1 MLDLMRKHAGSWII
15 KILLGAIAV
24 AFALSWGVSSYYSN
38 KEVAVTVNGEPITMA
53 QFQEEHGRMVETNR
67 RQLGEQYDRLA
78 PMLGLKERALN
89 TLIDRALL
97 FQAANRLGI
106 SASDQEVAQVLTS
119 FPAFQ
124 RGGRFDKD
132 QYRRVLN
139 ANRLTPETFE
149 NLQRGQIVLSKLTT
163 MVVGAAHISP
173 LELEQTL
180 DEALGKV
187 QGVYLTFAEETYR
200 KGLSAGAEEVEAYYQ
215 EHKRDYMIPEKLRIS
230 YVVFPLSAYRDQAR
244 VTDDDVAEYY
254 ESQRGQYVVPE
265 AVHARHILIGV
276 AENAPAEQLA
286 QAKAKAE
293 TILAEVKDKGGDFAA
308 LARKESQDPGSAATG
323 GDLGFIQRDTVVPA
337 FEQAVF
343 ALQPGQVD
351 LVQTP
356 YGFHVIKVEERR
368 EGRVIPLEEVKG
380 ELRNKLEEQQAR
392 QQAEAAAERTLDL
405 LTAGGKLPDVAA
417 KAKVAVQQS
426 PAFSAEETIPGL
438 SGVKGLHEAFEGLM
452 PGQAAPVASFEGGSL
467 VAVLDERIPA
477 QAKPMGEVEAEVR
490 LAVLGMKARRLA
502 QEAAEKLIAEL
513 KAQPDPAQ
521 ALAKQPGAVKTA
533 WLTAEDSVPGLTTSA
548 PLLEVLF
555 SRPDNARL
563 AVSPV
568 QIGDNYLVTALLGR
582 QAPSAEEKDRRRDEV
597 RQAMERNMQRILHD
611 RFLADLRAKADIKV
625 LAKL

>member
-24 AFALSWGVSSYYSN
+24 AFALSWGVSSYYSQ

-53 QFQEEHGRMVETNR
+53 QLQEEHGRMVEENR
-67 RQLGEQYDRLA
+67 RQLGEQFDRLA

-97 FQAANRLGI
+97 FQAAQRLGVN
-106 SASDQEVAQVLTS
+106 ASDQEVAQILTS
-119 FPAFQ
+119 MPAFQ

-132 QYRRVLN
+132 QYRRVLTL
-139 ANRLTPETFE
+139 NRLTPEAFE
-149 NLQRGQIVLSKLTT
+149 DAQRGQIILQKLTT
-163 MVVGAAHISP
+163 LVVGAAQVSP
-173 LELEQTL
+173 LELEQTM

-187 QGVYLTFAEETYR
+187 QGVYLAFAEEAHR
-200 KGLSAGAEEVEAYYQ
+200 QGLTAGAEEIEAYYQ
-215 EHKRDYMIPEKLRIS
+215 EHQREYMIPEKFRVS
-230 YVVFPLSAYRDQAR
+230 YLVFPLASYRDQAQ
-244 VTDDDVAEYY
+244 VSDDDVAEYY

-265 AVHARHILIGV
+265 AVHARHILVAV
-276 AENAPAEQLA
+276 AEQAPAEELA
-286 QAKAKAE
+286 KARAKAE
-293 TILAEVKDKGGDFAA
+293 AILTEVKDKGADFAA
-308 LARKESQDPGSAATG
+308 LAKKESQDPGSAATG
-323 GDLGFIQRDTVVPA
+323 GDLGFIQRDVTVPA
-337 FEQAVF
+337 FEQALF
-343 ALQPGQVD
+343 ALQPGQVG

-356 YGFHVIKVEERR
+356 YGFHVIKAEERR

-405 LTAGGKLPDVAA
+405 LTAGAKLPEAAA
-417 KAKVAVQQS
+417 KAKVPVQQS

-438 SGVKGLHEAFEGLM
+438 SGVRGLHEVFEGLM
-452 PGQAAPVASFEGGSL
+452 PGQAAPVIPFEGGSL
-467 VAVLDERIPA
+467 VAVLEERTPA

-513 KAQPDPAQ
+513 KTQPDPAQ
-521 ALAKQPGAVKTA
+521 ALAQRPGAVKTG
-533 WLTAEDSVPGLTTSA
+533 WLGAEDSVPGLISSA
-548 PLLEVLF
+548 PLLEALF

-563 AVSPV
+563 AVQPV
-568 QIGDNYLVTALLGR
+568 QIGDDFLVAALLGR
-582 QAPSAEEKDRRRDEV
+582 QAPSAEEKDRRRQEV
-597 RQAMERNMQRILHD
+597 RQAMERNLQRILHD

-625 LAKL
+625 MAKL

>member
-24 AFALSWGVSSYYSN
+24 AFALSWGVSSYYSR

-53 QFQEEHGRMVETNR
+53 QLQEEHGRMVEANR
-67 RQLGEQYDRLA
+67 HQFGEQFDRVA
-78 PMLGLKERALN
+78 PMLRLKERALN

-97 FQAANRLGI
+97 FQAAKRLGI
-106 SASDQEVAQVLTS
+106 NASDQEVAQILLT
-119 FPAFQ
+119 FQAFQ

-132 QYRRVLN
+132 QYRRVLA

-149 NLQRGQIVLSKLTT
+149 NLQRGEIILTKLTT
-163 MVVGAAHISP
+163 MVAGAAQVSP

-187 QGVYLTFAEETYR
+187 QGVYLTFAEETYL
-200 KGLSAGAEEVEAYYQ
+200 KGLTAGAEDIEAYYQ
-215 EHKRDYMIPEKLRIS
+215 EHKREYMIPEKLRVS
-230 YVVFPLSAYRDQAR
+230 YVVFPLADYRDKAR
-244 VTDDDVAEYY
+244 VSDDDVAEYY

-265 AVHARHILIGV
+265 AVHARHILISV

-286 QAKAKAE
+286 KAKAKAE
-293 TILAEVKDKGGDFAA
+293 VILAEVRDKGADFAA
-308 LARKESQDPGSAATG
+308 LAKKESQDTGSAAAG
-323 GDLGFIQRDTVVPA
+323 GDLGFIQRDTMVPA
-337 FEQAVF
+337 FEKAVF
-343 ALQPGQVD
+343 ALQPGQVG

-356 YGFHVIKVEERR
+356 FGFHVIKVEARR

-392 QQAEAAAERTLDL
+392 QQAEAAAERLLDQVN
-405 LTAGGKLPDVAA
+405 AGAKLKDVAA
-417 KAKVAVQQS
+417 KAKFELQQS

-438 SGVKGLHEAFEGLM
+438 SGVKGLFEAFDGLM
-452 PGQAAPVASFEGGSL
+452 AGQAAPVIPFEGGSL
-467 VAVLDERIPA
+467 VAVLDDRMPA

-521 ALAKQPGAVKTA
+521 VLAKRAGAIKTA
-533 WLTAEDSVPGLTTSA
+533 WLRADDSVPGLTTSA
-548 PLLEVLF
+548 PLLETLF

-563 AVSPV
+563 AVKPV
-568 QIGDNYLVTALLGR
+568 QIGDNYLVVALLGR
-582 QAPSAEEKDRRRDEV
+582 QAPSAEEKDLHRDEV
-597 RQAMERNMQRILHD
+597 RQALEKNMQRILHD
-611 RFLADLRAKADIKV
+611 RFLADLRAKATIKV

>member
-323 GDLGFIQRDTVVPA
+323 GDLGFIQRDVTVPA
-337 FEQAVF
+337 FEQALF
-343 ALQPGQVD
+343 ALQPGQVG

-356 YGFHVIKVEERR
+356 YGFHVIKAEERR

-405 LTAGGKLPDVAA
+405 LTAGAKLPEAAA
-417 KAKVAVQQS
+417 KAKVPVQQS

-438 SGVKGLHEAFEGLM
+438 SGVRGLHEVFEGLM
-452 PGQAAPVASFEGGSL
+452 PGQAAPVIPFEGGSL
-467 VAVLDERIPA
+467 VAVLEERTPA

>member
-405 LTAGGKLPDVAA
+405 LTAGGKLQDAAA